1 MKITFPNMGTLSIPL
16 KALFEGLG
24 CEVVVPPP
32 TSKRTLELGVKHSP
46 EFACLPLKITVGNLA
61 EALELGADTVLM
73 AGGVGPCRFGFYG
86 ELQREILRDMGYD
99 FRMVIVDPPQ
109 GRVRHIV
116 RALRSFLPPLSFRTT
131 IAAIRLAWAKMS
143 AIDRLEALANRSR
156 AYEQQ
161 RGAVSSALDH
171 ALDAIATAGTVEGV
185 RGACAE
191 GVAWIESARCS
202 IDVSSRSRDPV
213 RIGVVGEIYV
223 VLEPYANHRIERV
236 LGELGAVVDRPL
248 SISHWLKLNV
258 VLDLINMAGGIR
270 PGELAKPYLCHPVG
284 GHGRETIADAVRY
297 ARDGYDGVIQVAP
310 FTCMPEIVA
319 ESVLHRVSREHAI
332 ATMTLMVDE
341 QTGEAGLVTRLEAF
355 VDMIQRRRGAGTQ
368 ASRAFDCENRFVLS

>member
-1 MKITFPNMGTLSIPL
+1 MRITFPNMGTLSIPL
-16 KALFEGLG
+16 RALFEGLG
-24 CEVVVPPP
+24 CEVVLPPP
-32 TSKRTLELGVKHSP
+32 TSKRTLEIGVKNSP

-61 EALELGADTVLM
+61 EALELGADTILM

-99 FRMVIVDPPQ
+99 FQMVVVDPPQ
-109 GRVRHIV
+109 GRIGHIV
-116 RALRSFLPPLSFRTT
+116 RALKSVLPPLSVRRV
-131 IAAIRLAWAKMS
+131 AAAVMLGWAKMT
-143 AIDRLEALANRSR
+143 AIDKLEALANKSR
-156 AYEQQ
+156 AYERQ

-171 ALDAIATAGTVEGV
+171 ALEAIAEADTVEAV

-191 GVAWIESARCS
+191 GVAWIESAKNP
-202 IDVSSRSRDPV
+202 IDSSSRSLNPV
-213 RIGVVGEIYV
+213 RVGVVGEIYV

-248 SISHWLKLNV
+248 SMSHWLKLNV
-258 VLDLINMAGGIR
+258 VLDLLNMAGGIR

-284 GHGRETIADAVRY
+284 GHGRETIAHAVKY
-297 ARDGYDGVIQVAP
+297 AREGFDGVIQVAP

-319 ESVLHRVSREHAI
+319 ESILHRVSRDHGI
-332 ATMTLMVDE
+332 ATMTLMLDE

-355 VDMIQRRRGAGTQ
+355 VDMIQRRRREGTQ
-368 ASRAFDCENRFVLS
+368 ASRAFDCENRYVLS